1 MKLSDVDE
9 DLKLGEDD
17 IKMEDE
23 RRNRKSVSAKA
34 GMR

>member
-1 MKLSDVDE
+1 MKLSNVEE

-23 RRNRKSVSAKA
+23 RKARKSVSAKA